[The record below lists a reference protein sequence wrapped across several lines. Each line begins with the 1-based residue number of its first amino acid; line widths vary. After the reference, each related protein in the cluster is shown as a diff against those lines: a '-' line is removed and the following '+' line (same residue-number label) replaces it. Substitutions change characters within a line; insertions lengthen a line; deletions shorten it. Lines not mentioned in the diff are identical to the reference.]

1 MSAADEFACKVG
13 WKNCDDVLRY
23 ESPTLPSTDMITKL
37 QVALYHNNDKGVLAF
52 STKLFE
58 SITGHVNRNPGMLV
72 GISEMLMFALPS
84 DVENSVSIAM
94 KLMTGRSKAKHN
106 CDRCTGT
113 LSQRLDDFN
122 FSKKI
127 YFMYENEEGI
137 KRDLVA
143 HFHMNGD
150 AFVFIMAFTSDD

>member
-1 MSAADEFACKVG
+1 MSDADERACKVG
-13 WKNCDDVLRY
+13 WKNCNDVLHY

-37 QVALYHNNDKGVLAF
+37 QIALFHNNDKGVLAI

-58 SITGHVNRNPGMLV
+58 SITGHVDRNPGMLV

-84 DVENSVSIAM
+84 DVENSLSIAM
-94 KLMTGRSKAKHN
+94 KLMAGRSRAKHN

-113 LSQRLDDFN
+113 LTCRIDDFTTT
-122 FSKKI
+122 KKI
-127 YFMYENEEGI
+127 CFTYENEEGI

-143 HFHMNGD
+143 HFCARHD
-150 AFVFIMAFTSDD
+150 SFVFIMAFASDD